1 MKNERLNHLEEL
13 DHSDYKIAEDQ
24 PNIENWKILET
35 SGKKVGKVKD
45 LIFDKNAMKVR
56 YIVTNL
62 KDGDLLREDKTVL
75 IPIGR
80 AQLDRKNDRVM
91 VPDLDRDKLT
101 ALPKYKKVDDL
112 TRDDEARIRN
122 SFGGTTAVEYD
133 RDNFYE
139 HEDYDE
145 ERFYAHRMGE
155 ERREADTGRSTSE
168 KVEVVEEDLE
178 VGKREVDTG
187 GKRVTSRIVER
198 PVEERV
204 RLKEERVNVKRNP
217 VDRPADSADLEK
229 NRDST
234 IEEHETQEVPV
245 AKKEARVVEE
255 VSLEKD
261 VDTREEAV
269 KEDVRRTEVD
279 VEDLEGRDDRSGISR
294 TERNQDKDVPGT
306 KDFNRDRTTDSG
318 IAGNDDIR
326 NRERTRGKDKK
337 GQNR

>member
-1 MKNERLNHLEEL
+1 MKNERLDHLEEL

-45 LIFDKNAMKVR
+45 LIFDKDAMKVR

-62 KDGDLLREDKTVL
+62 KDGDLLREDKKVL

-80 AQLDRKNDRVM
+80 AQLDRENNRVV
-91 VPDLDRDKLT
+91 VPGLDRERL
-101 ALPKYKKVDDL
+101 ASLPTYKKVDDL
-112 TRDDEARIRN
+112 TRDDESRIRN
-122 SFGGTTAVEYD
+122 SFGGTTAVEYES
-133 RDNFYE
+133 DNFYE

-145 ERFYAHRMGE
+145 ERFYAHGMGE
-155 ERREADTGRSTSE
+155 ERRDMDSGRSTSE
-168 KVEVVEEDLE
+168 KVDVVEEDLE
-178 VGKREVDTG
+178 VGKKEVDTG

-217 VDRPADSADLEK
+217 VDRPADSTDLDK
-229 NRDST
+229 NRDRT
-234 IEEHETQEVPV
+234 IEEHESQEVPV

-279 VEDLEGRDDRSGISR
+279 VEDLEGREDRSGINQ
-294 TERNQDKDVPGT
+294 TERNQDGDVPGR
-306 KDFNRDRTTDSG
+306 KDLKSDRTTDSG
-318 IAGNDDIR
+318 IAGKDDIR

-337 GQNR
+337 GQNL